1 MYEENGTDVFNYYGH
16 FDEYGLNM
24 NDEKPSA
31 MKLLRVTSVRQDEI
45 PVEACPTLSRA
56 VSVYYRKWRTEQKV
70 RMKGA
75 VEAVIGGNMIY
86 KLISKRR

>member
-1 MYEENGTDVFNYYGH
+1 MYEEDGEDIFKYYGH

-45 PVEACPTLSRA
+45 PVEACPTLSRE
-56 VSVYYRKWRTEQKV
+56 VSVYYRKWRTEQKK
-70 RMKGA
+70 RMKDKWLA
-75 VEAVIGGNMIY
+75 TETAE
-86 KLISKRR
+86 